1 MPESRTQSKF
11 IVTRASPPSPEKEGR
26 KLRVELRV
34 NQTIMCSH
42 PQYSFNMQIVN
53 QTIMCSHP
61 QYSLFIYKSVVLL
74 KV

>member
-1 MPESRTQSKF
+1 MPESCTQPKF

-26 KLRVELRV
+26 KLRVKLRV

-42 PQYSFNMQIVN
+42 PQYSFRMQIVN